1 MSFLDAKSYDTL
13 FGLPEL
19 YEDALPR
26 FSLSCE
32 DIAFAR
38 THRRSH
44 NRLGFAIQLALVR
57 DLGRTLRTGEIPP
70 EAVISVVAEQLDI
83 YPAVFTLYAQR
94 EETRREHAREIVSAL
109 ELRSVQS
116 SDYRMLII
124 AATRE
129 AATTEKGLPITRAV
143 INKLKDQKLLAPAPA
158 QLIRLAMAGRADAR
172 RLSYRELIRDLKPS
186 SISALEQLLTER
198 VGEKSI
204 LGWIAEAPEGVKLKN
219 LKGLIA
225 RLEVL
230 PSRQPGGCGLSW
242 PEITVIKTDNIIVFQ
257 VVICPVQL
265 NPVNENLP

>member
-1 MSFLDAKSYDTL
+1 
-13 FGLPEL
+13 
-19 YEDALPR
+19 
-26 FSLSCE
+26 
-32 DIAFAR
+32 
-38 THRRSH
+38 
-44 NRLGFAIQLALVR
+44 
-57 DLGRTLRTGEIPP
+57 
-70 EAVISVVAEQLDI
+70 
-83 YPAVFTLYAQR
+83 QR

-109 ELRSVQS
+109 ELRSVWS

-158 QLIRLAMAGRADAR
+158 QLIRLAMAGRAAAR
-172 RLSYRELIRDLKPS
+172 RLSYRELIRDQKPS

-230 PSRQPGGCGLSW
+230 RTVAISDEQRKRIHVNRYGIIARDSRVLHTR
-242 PEITVIKTDNIIVFQ
+242 EIQRMASERRHATLVAFVIEKQAAITDLAIDMFCKLIGSTRRRAEISQKERRLKAAEVLE
-257 VVICPVQL
+257 VVAQDHIK
-265 NPVNENLP
+265 

>member
-32 DIAFAR
+32 DIACAR

-57 DLGRTLRTGEIPP
+57 DLGRTLRAGEIPP
-70 EAVISVVAEQLDI
+70 EAVITVVAEQLDI
-83 YPAVFTLYAQR
+83 DPAVFTLYAQR

-109 ELRSVQS
+109 ALRSVRS

-143 INKLKDQKLLAPAPA
+143 INKLKDQRPEVTCSCS
-158 QLIRLAMAGRADAR
+158 GTTN
-172 RLSYRELIRDLKPS
+172 PS
-186 SISALEQLLTER
+186 
-198 VGEKSI
+198 GN
-204 LGWIAEAPEGVKLKN
+204 GG
-219 LKGLIA
+219 
-225 RLEVL
+225 
-230 PSRQPGGCGLSW
+230 PGGCPTPFLSGTHQ
-242 PEITVIKTDNIIVFQ
+242 ESETFIH
-257 VVICPVQL
+257 
-265 NPVNENLP
+265 

>member
-1 MSFLDAKSYDTL
+1 
-13 FGLPEL
+13 
-19 YEDALPR
+19 
-26 FSLSCE
+26 
-32 DIAFAR
+32 
-38 THRRSH
+38 
-44 NRLGFAIQLALVR
+44 
-57 DLGRTLRTGEIPP
+57 
-70 EAVISVVAEQLDI
+70 
-83 YPAVFTLYAQR
+83 
-94 EETRREHAREIVSAL
+94 
-109 ELRSVQS
+109 
-116 SDYRMLII
+116 II

-158 QLIRLAMAGRADAR
+158 QLIRLAMAGRAAAR

-230 PSRQPGGCGLSW
+230 R
-242 PEITVIKTDNIIVFQ
+242 TA
-257 VVICPVQL
+257 
-265 NPVNENLP
+265 

>member
-57 DLGRTLRTGEIPP
+57 DLGRTLRAGEIPP
-70 EAVISVVAEQLDI
+70 EAVITVVAEQLDI
-83 YPAVFTLYAQR
+83 DPAVFTLYAQR

-109 ELRSVQS
+109 ELRSVRS

-143 INKLKDQKLLAPAPA
+143 INKLKD
-158 QLIRLAMAGRADAR
+158 
-172 RLSYRELIRDLKPS
+172 
-186 SISALEQLLTER
+186 
-198 VGEKSI
+198 
-204 LGWIAEAPEGVKLKN
+204 
-219 LKGLIA
+219 
-225 RLEVL
+225 
-230 PSRQPGGCGLSW
+230 
-242 PEITVIKTDNIIVFQ
+242 
-257 VVICPVQL
+257 
-265 NPVNENLP
+265 

>member
-1 MSFLDAKSYDTL
+1 
-13 FGLPEL
+13 
-19 YEDALPR
+19 
-26 FSLSCE
+26 SCE

-230 PSRQPGGCGLSW
+230 R
-242 PEITVIKTDNIIVFQ
+242 
-257 VVICPVQL
+257 
-265 NPVNENLP
+265 

>member
-57 DLGRTLRTGEIPP
+57 DLGRTLRAGEIPP
-70 EAVISVVAEQLDI
+70 EAVITVVTEQLDI
-83 YPAVFTLYAQR
+83 DPAIFTLYAQR
-94 EETRREHAREIVSAL
+94 EETRREHAPAL
-109 ELRSVQS
+109 ELRSVRS

-158 QLIRLAMAGRADAR
+158 QLIRLAMAGRAAAR

-198 VGEKSI
+198 VEEKSI
-204 LGWIAEAPEGVKLKN
+204 LEAPEGVKLKN

-225 RLEVL
+225 KLEVL
-230 PSRQPGGCGLSW
+230 
-242 PEITVIKTDNIIVFQ
+242 
-257 VVICPVQL
+257 
-265 NPVNENLP
+265 